1 MCSTII
7 DNSNS
12 DVININRENLLA
24 LYVCLKNRLINLKA
38 SLESEPEPKVGRAS
52 VCLCRQ
58 TCYYCCQCRRRSLSL
73 RSAEM
78 SLVTRGRH
86 RCLVV
91 TSARLRPWLAPHS
104 VSRSAD
110 HWRSGGRRYR
120 TDTGQQPG
128 AGERLRES
136 QSRHLVTFRRSYFV
150 ACEQHINH
158 SDSIIEGGDYN
169 CFVLSKVLPYVYVY
183 VRFWLL
189 SGPVH
194 CSDRWIITS
203 PITNHPSSWWGMPR
217 ITGTVHLI

>member
-91 TSARLRPWLAPHS
+91 TSARLRPWLAPALR
-104 VSRSAD
+104 VSLCRPLTERGQTISHRHWAAARS
-110 HWRSGGRRYR
+110 R
-120 TDTGQQPG
+120 
-128 AGERLRES
+128 GEVAW
-136 QSRHLVTFRRSYFV
+136 VTIQTF
-150 ACEQHINH
+150 
-158 SDSIIEGGDYN
+158 GDIQ
-169 CFVLSKVLPYVYVY
+169 KVL
-183 VRFWLL
+183 FCCLWAT
-189 SGPVH
+189 H
-194 CSDRWIITS
+194 
-203 PITNHPSSWWGMPR
+203 
-217 ITGTVHLI
+217 